1 LFPHQGSWDEN
12 TIREAYAI
20 NNPLMIW
27 EGRGSAPAETEHG
40 ISLVQVDQ
48 PNLVIETI
56 KAAQDGEG
64 LIIRLYESQRMRGGA
79 ILTAGFPIKQA
90 WLSNIMEE
98 NQKSL
103 NSSSNQVEFSYKP
116 YQIIT
121 LRVEPE

>member
-1 LFPHQGSWDEN
+1 
-12 TIREAYAI
+12 
-20 NNPLMIW
+20 
-27 EGRGSAPAETEHG
+27 
-40 ISLVQVDQ
+40 VDQ